1 MDPCCQFKDGW
12 DYGIKGVVKM
22 AINWA
27 AVEKQKGMSTDDQIA
42 YYKNKKIWDNETD
55 KNSEAAQKANAE
67 NVFLRSKYNMGA
79 DGYGADDA
87 EGAFKYNSQS
97 GNPYIHKADNIDFNV
112 DRSGLDKAKA
122 DVENFKYNPETDET
136 FKLWRQQYQKE
147 SDSAAKSTINQ
158 LNAASMGRN
167 NTFSAA
173 TTAQVQQAYA
183 QKLSDKA
190 LDLANEAYQ
199 KLLDKHNMERADY
212 EDRYNKQQ
220 DNYNRNIDMAD
231 RQFNRWV
238 NTEQHEQNMEV
249 GDLQKQML
257 EVDSQ
262 YYPKEKEVAYQSGV
276 KQNKLLDKEI
286 QWYDPKA
293 QAEIDATNSGIAVN
307 NAQIES
313 INQETAMNYA
323 AINNALGFLE
333 SKGLVDANGNCTLV
347 NGDKKITLS
356 KQEVAAGIASGT
368 IGMNEDGTLGYIG
381 G

>member
-1 MDPCCQFKDGW
+1 
-12 DYGIKGVVKM
+12 M

-42 YYKNKKIWDNETD
+42 YYKNKEIWDNETD
-55 KNSEAAQKANAE
+55 KNSEAAKRANAE
-67 NVFLRSKYNMGA
+67 NTFLRSKYNMGL
-79 DGYGADDA
+79 DDYGAEDA
-87 EGAFKYNSQS
+87 EGAFKYNVQS

-112 DRSGLDKAKA
+112 DRSGLDKAKRN
-122 DVENFKYNPETDET
+122 VENFKYNPEEDAT
-136 FKLWRQQYQKE
+136 FQRYKKLYQNE
-147 SDSAAKSTINQ
+147 GESAAKSTINQ
-158 LNAASMGRN
+158 LNAATMGRN
-167 NTFSAA
+167 NSFSSAA
-173 TTAQVQQAYA
+173 TAQVQQAYA

-199 KLLDKHNMERADY
+199 KLLDKYNMERADY

-220 DNYNRNIDMAD
+220 DEYNRNIDMAD

-238 NTEQHEQNMEV
+238 NTEQHQQNMEV

-262 YYPKEKEVAYQSGV
+262 YHPKEKEVAYQSGV

-286 QWYDPKA
+286 QWYDPQA
-293 QAEIDATNSGIAVN
+293 QADIDATNAQVRNYDANIA
-307 NAQIES
+307 ATE
-313 INQETAMNYA
+313 QETAMRYA
-323 AINNALGFLE
+323 EINNALGFLE
-333 SKGLVDANGNCTLV
+333 SKGLVDENGNCTLV
-347 NGDKKITLS
+347 NGDQKITLS

-368 IGMNEDGTLGYIG
+368 IGFNDDGTLGYIG